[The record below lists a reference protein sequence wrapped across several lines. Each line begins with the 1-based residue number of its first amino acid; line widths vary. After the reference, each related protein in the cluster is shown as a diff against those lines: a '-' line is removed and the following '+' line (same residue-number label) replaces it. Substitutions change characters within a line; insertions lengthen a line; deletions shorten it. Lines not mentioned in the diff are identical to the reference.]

1 MVSQWFSGS
10 SLEVSLFH
18 LFSLYIVIRMNE
30 MGSNISTYQ
39 SAKIEE
45 LLSFK
50 GILFLSKLSKS
61 CFYLGD
67 EDDLQ

>member
-50 GILFLSKLSKS
+50 GILRFYQRLS
-61 CFYLGD
+61 YLGD